1 VSYRAYRFEL
11 SAQPKGRPATL
22 VVRNADGS
30 STLYVSWNGS
40 TQVAK
45 WQLLAGPSAASMKPV
60 KTQRR
65 TGFETAI
72 SLPVTSGYV
81 SVVALDAHGKQLRAA
96 APTAIQA

>member
-1 VSYRAYRFEL
+1 M
-11 SAQPKGRPATL
+11 
-22 VVRNADGS
+22 RNAEGS
-30 STLYVSWNGS
+30 LTLYVSWNGS
-40 TQVAK
+40 TGVAK
-45 WQLLAGPSAASMKPV
+45 WQLLAGPSADRMKPV

-96 APTAIQA
+96 APTPLQA

>member
-1 VSYRAYRFEL
+1 
-11 SAQPKGRPATL
+11 
-22 VVRNADGS
+22 
-30 STLYVSWNGS
+30 
-40 TQVAK
+40 
-45 WQLLAGPSAASMKPV
+45 MKPV

-96 APTAIQA
+96 APTLIQL